1 MVGAAPFTILSPQ
14 APQEPVAAHAGSA
27 RLLPTME
34 TSGLNDHE
42 FTMSL
47 AIRHPDIDPA
57 LITRELGLEPGHV
70 WRRGEQRTDDAGMVL
85 RGNHRDSYW
94 LCEIAARPKFSGEQV
109 RVESELS
116 RVLKTL
122 QKSIAFLQNLHHGGG
137 ATELLVTVFARGDF
151 RMELLPEETAL
162 LGRIGLSIIID
173 IKSGQMVA
181 GAQEAS

>member
-1 MVGAAPFTILSPQ
+1 M
-14 APQEPVAAHAGSA
+14 
-27 RLLPTME
+27 
-34 TSGLNDHE
+34 NDHE

-57 LITRELGLEPGHV
+57 QITRELGLQPGHV
-70 WRRGEQRTDDAGMVL
+70 WRRGEQRTDDAGMAL
-85 RGNHRDSYW
+85 GGNHRDSYW
-94 LCEIAARPKFSGEQV
+94 LCEITPRPKFSGEQV

-151 RMELLPEETAL
+151 RIELLPEESSL
-162 LGRIGLSIIID
+162 LGRIGLSLIVEIR
-173 IKSGQMVA
+173 SGQAVA
-181 GAQEAS
+181 GALEAS